1 MRLEDKSLWIMSL
14 LLAAGLLA
22 GCSSD
27 KPEGYADKRPDAGD
41 LVDADSGLESK
52 DVLAA
57 SDQMAHD
64 LLTDP
69 QLNQSPTQWTLA
81 IGHFEDMTIDKS
93 FATNYDIF
101 LERLRSEISE
111 KGQGKIALIENKE
124 NFHAIRDSELD
135 GPPDKYGQGPG
146 GPTPAPQAI
155 NPDFIMYGK
164 AMDMPNRS
172 TNYYLLEFTIFNSQT
187 RVQVWSRKYEVK
199 VAR

>member
-1 MRLEDKSLWIMSL
+1 MRFAHKGLWVSSLV
-14 LLAAGLLA
+14 LAAGVLA

-27 KPEGYADKRPDAGD
+27 KPEGYAAQRPDPGD
-41 LVDADSGLESK
+41 LVDQDTGLQSK
-52 DVLAA
+52 DVLEA
-57 SDQMAHD
+57 SGQMAQD

-81 IGHFEDMTIDKS
+81 VGHFEDMTIDKS
-93 FATNYDIF
+93 FAVNYDIF
-101 LERLRSEISE
+101 LERLRSELSE
-111 KGQGKIALIENKE
+111 KGQGRITLIENKD

-135 GPPDKYGQGPG
+135 GPSDKYGQGPG

-164 AMDMPNRS
+164 AYDLPNRA
-172 TNYYLLEFTIFNSQT
+172 TNYYLLEFTIFNAQT
-187 RVQVWSRKYEVK
+187 RVQVWTRKYEVK